1 MKEDYDIS
9 QKVDGVSFNWNL
21 FPSTRLEASQL
32 LSPIGCLYSPLH
44 KRAEQ
49 FQEIQLLDKLPLR
62 CELCENFINPY
73 IKIDRASRM
82 WVCPYCEEKSS
93 FPRDYELPLPGSD
106 IEQWPLELRQSSS
119 TIEYKLPSD
128 ASIAS
133 DNYTPTYWF
142 ILDSY
147 QHVDELQN
155 EKEVSFN
162 SLKSNICKV
171 IDKLPEGTSIGLITY
186 DEFVFCHK
194 INKRD
199 SIAITKKDIHQLDAE
214 TGKIVNEKKT
224 RLFENNSSYKVLKK
238 LGCTPGLSRDSTS
251 SPLVTNQYLTTVTNQ
266 NKSQIMEYI
275 QSLKPKLI
283 NSFKPPRSTGLALY
297 VISSLLSQASYKG
310 FIGHVSLF
318 CGGPCTE
325 SPGNIIDITKT
336 SALRGH
342 NDIANFEIPQFLSS
356 LKFYKTLSLV
366 ASGFS
371 LENAASVYNK
381 SSGRET
387 DYPVDGNAPKWTFDL
402 FSGSLDQVG
411 IYEMKSLSL
420 HTVGGIYLF
429 DSFNSPQF
437 TSQLLDNFDSS
448 KFRTFNNILTVKTS
462 SRLKVSR
469 LIGNGHALPS
479 SYQSEKHYELHH
491 QKIADHLSVFDSGLK
506 KKSFTN
512 QWLFNVLSTEDTL
525 SIFFEPETASTSS
538 RLESE
543 GAEDY
548 YIQFQLK
555 YWDPNE
561 KLWKLRITNINRKS
575 TLYYLKSNKVKMTD
589 GSYKLVNSKS
599 KIIKEKELLSS
610 FDQSTFMILLAR
622 LLLDKIDT
630 TLGFEKFDDIIK
642 DIDRT
647 VIKLL
652 FHFGGLSLNIK
663 SGSGANPY
671 SGLLSDIVEKYE
683 INRNFTDL
691 PSMAYNLRKNPLLI
705 RIFNSLPD
713 ETAYYHHWFQRTN
726 DILSKSI
733 IQPKL
738 FQVNEQSAKE
748 VSLDSQNVQQCPP
761 GSFLIMDSIFSI
773 TIYSNGE
780 DLKLH
785 HSDNQ
790 GLMYDNKEILK
801 IPFDF
806 IATLPPRPVSPKFI
820 VTQKNHSQAR
830 FLLARLNPLEDTLEQ
845 NFEKLS
851 VSNKGFFG
859 LFNRNPKPYTNLLTD
874 DISLDNYYNGL
885 IHAVQNYRV
894 TDEQLI

>member
-32 LSPIGCLYSPLH
+32 LSPVGCLYSPLH
-44 KRAEQ
+44 KRAQE
-49 FQEIQLLDKLPLR
+49 FQEIQVLDKIPLR

-82 WVCPYCEEKSS
+82 WVCPYCDEKSS

-119 TIEYKLPSD
+119 TIEYLVPPD

-133 DNYTPTYWF
+133 DNYNRTHWF
-142 ILDSY
+142 ILDCY

-155 EKEVSFN
+155 EKDVSFN
-162 SLKSNICKV
+162 SLKLNICKI
-171 IDKLPEGTSIGLITY
+171 IDDLPEDTLIGLITF

-194 INKRD
+194 INSGD
-199 SIAITKKDIHQLDAE
+199 SIAITKKDVYQVDAE
-214 TGKIVNEKKT
+214 TGKLINVKNT
-224 RLFENNSSYKVLKK
+224 QLFDKNTSHKILKK
-238 LGCTPGLSRDSTS
+238 LGCEPGLSRDSQS
-251 SPLVTNQYLTTVTNQ
+251 SPLLINQYLVPVSAS
-266 NKSQIMEYI
+266 NKDQIKEYI
-275 QSLKPKLI
+275 QSIRPKLT

-297 VISSLLSQASYKG
+297 VISTLLSQVSYKG
-310 FIGHVSLF
+310 YIGHVSLF
-318 CGGPCTE
+318 CSGPCTE
-325 SPGNIIDITKT
+325 SPGNIIDTSKT
-336 SALRGH
+336 STLRGH

-437 TSQLLDNFDSS
+437 TRQLLDNFDLSRY
-448 KFRTFNNILTVKTS
+448 RTFNNVLTVKTS
-462 SRLKVSR
+462 SKLKVSR
-469 LIGNGHALPS
+469 LIGSGHALPS
-479 SYQSEKHYELHH
+479 SYQSEKHYETHH
-491 QKIADHLSVFDSGLK
+491 EKIADHLSVFDSGLK

-512 QWLFNVLSTEDTL
+512 QWLFNVLSPEDTL
-525 SIFFEPETASTSS
+525 SIFFEPETVSSSS

-543 GAEDY
+543 GIEDY

-555 YWDPNE
+555 YWDPKENC
-561 KLWKLRITNINRKS
+561 WKLRVTNVTRKS

-589 GSYKLVNSKS
+589 GSYKLINSKS

-610 FDQSTFMILLAR
+610 FDQSSFTILLAR

-642 DIDRT
+642 DIDKT

-663 SGSGANPY
+663 SGGSNPY
-671 SGLLSDIVEKYE
+671 SNLLSDIVEKYE
-683 INRNFTDL
+683 INRNFTEL
-691 PSMAYNLRKNPLLI
+691 PSLAYNLRKNPLLI

-713 ETAYYHHWFQRTN
+713 ETAFYHHWFQRTN
-726 DILSKSI
+726 DTLSKSI
-733 IQPKL
+733 VQPKL
-738 FQVNEQSAKE
+738 FQVNEEGSKE
-748 VSLDSQNVQQCPP
+748 VSLDSQNVQLCPL
-761 GSFLIMDSIFSI
+761 GDFLIMDSIFNV

-780 DLKLH
+780 NLNLH

-790 GLMYDNKEILK
+790 GLMYDDQEILK
-801 IPFDF
+801 IPLEF
-806 IATLPPRPVSPKFI
+806 INNLPTRPVSPKFI

-830 FLLARLNPLEDTLEQ
+830 FLLARLNPLEDSLEQ
-845 NFEKLS
+845 SFEKLD
-851 VSNKGFFG
+851 VGNKGFFG
-859 LFNRNPKPYTNLLTD
+859 LFNRKPKAYTNLLTD
-874 DISLDNYYNGL
+874 DISLDNYYHGL
-885 IHAVQNYRV
+885 IHAVKNYRV
-894 TDEQLI
+894 TDE